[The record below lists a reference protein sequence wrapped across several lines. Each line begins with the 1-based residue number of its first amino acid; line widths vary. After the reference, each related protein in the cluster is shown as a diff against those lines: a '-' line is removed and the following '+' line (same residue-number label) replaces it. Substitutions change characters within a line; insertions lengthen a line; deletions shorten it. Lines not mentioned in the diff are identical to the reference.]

1 MAAIYRAYDKAA
13 LDAQY
18 NLRAAVPGAVAHLAE
33 CARRSAELRALKPV
47 RLNVGYGTGPYETLN
62 LFPPAKRGAP
72 VLVFVHGGYWQRLD
86 KMDFDY
92 VGAPFLDAGAAFV
105 NVNYGLAPGVGVGAM
120 ARQVQAALA
129 WTWRN
134 APAFGGDRRRIHLA
148 GHSAGGHLTAL
159 AWSADW
165 PNEVA
170 PGLPPDLV
178 KSAAAIS
185 GLYDLEPIAL
195 CYLNDALGL
204 TPGDVA
210 ALSPIRRA
218 RPGSGAGSG
227 ALSLW
232 VGAGETAEFLR
243 QQRDYAAALAKAGVT
258 VAAEEV
264 RGRHH
269 FDIVHDLADPAAALH
284 GWVRGRMGLG

>member
-1 MAAIYRAYDKAA
+1 MAAIFRAYDKAA

-18 NLRAAVPGAVAHLAE
+18 NLRAAVPGAVDHLAE
-33 CARRSAELRALKPV
+33 CARRSARLRALKPV
-47 RLNVGYGTGPYETLN
+47 RLNVGYGIGPYETLN

-92 VGAPFLDAGAAFV
+92 VAEPFLDAGAAV
-105 NVNYGLAPGVGVGAM
+105 ANVNYGLAPGIGVGAM
-120 ARQVQAALA
+120 VRQVQGALA

-134 APAFGGDRRRIHLA
+134 APSFGGDRARIHVA
-148 GHSAGGHLTAL
+148 GHSAGGHLTAM

-170 PGLPPDLV
+170 PGLPADLV
-178 KSAAAIS
+178 KSATAIS

-210 ALSPIRRA
+210 TLSPIRRP
-218 RPGSGAGSG
+218 RAGSG
-227 ALSLW
+227 AFSLW

-243 QQRDYAAALAKAGVT
+243 QQRDYAAALAKGGVA
-258 VAAEEV
+258 VAAHEI

-284 GWVRGRMGLG
+284 GWVRARMGLG